1 MAGQYRVIDQVI
13 MIFRTYFQMF
23 FNFIYAEVC
32 IRISK
37 RSAEGIKS
45 WLKFNGLNYVLV
57 LFILVCF
64 YFFTNNILRY
74 FKIDMNIKTNLVL
87 LFRVG
92 LLIPIFMGISF
103 ALKQQMFAFNKNKEY
118 IRITI
123 LSTVISLITMFFLI
137 NRIGLVG
144 SFITTIIIELLII
157 ITYLFILKPYIFVK
171 NNT

>member
-32 IRISK
+32 LRIYKS
-37 RSAEGIKS
+37 SPEGIKS

-64 YFFTNNILRY
+64 YFFTNNILGY
-74 FKIDMNIKTNLVL
+74 FKIDTNTKINLVL

-103 ALKQQMFAFNKNKEY
+103 ALKQLMFSFNKNKEY

-123 LSTVISLITMFFLI
+123 LSTVISLITIFFLI
-137 NRIGLVG
+137 SRIGLVG